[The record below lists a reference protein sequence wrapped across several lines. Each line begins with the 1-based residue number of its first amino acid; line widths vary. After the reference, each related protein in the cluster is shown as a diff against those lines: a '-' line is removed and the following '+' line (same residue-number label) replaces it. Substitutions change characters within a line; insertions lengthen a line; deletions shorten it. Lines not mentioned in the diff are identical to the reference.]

1 MIRFVDVEASSLLPG
16 SYPIEVAWVDENG
29 QGESYLIRPAPEW
42 QADGDPY
49 WSAESQRVH
58 GIERGTLLQ
67 EGMPYQAVAKWA
79 VRALAGPGTMVC
91 SDQPSSD
98 GMWLDRLLVAA
109 GLNVAVRLT
118 DVMEAYA
125 IACRPLLRLL
135 PPTDSAE
142 RADAEAHVRA
152 LAGKIIACCEQ
163 AEAVRP
169 GPRHRALPDAMAH
182 WRTWRA
188 VRAAA
193 ATEAA
198 AAEVQT

>member
-1 MIRFVDVEASSLLPG
+1 VIRFVDFEASSLQPG

-29 QGESYLIRPAPEW
+29 QGESYLIHPAPEW
-42 QADGDPY
+42 LSYGDPY

-58 GIERGTLLQ
+58 GIDQQALVR
-67 EGMPYQAVAKWA
+67 EGMPYRAVAKWA
-79 VRALAGPGTMVC
+79 VRALASPGTMAC
-91 SDQPSSD
+91 SDQPLSD
-98 GMWLDRLLVAA
+98 GMWLARLLSAA
-109 GLNVAVRLT
+109 GLDVVVRLQ

-152 LAGKIIACCEQ
+152 LAVKIIADCEH
-163 AEAVRP
+163 AETLRP
-169 GPRHRALPDAMAH
+169 GTRHRALPDAMAH